1 MKITYK
7 SVQKIAL
14 INKDPDMNES
24 GILEVKDLTKTYR
37 SGEKGLTVLDRI
49 NISVESGISCAIVG
63 PSGSGKTT
71 LLGLC
76 AGLDQPT
83 SGGVLLKGHRLNNMS
98 EDELAA
104 IRNRHTGFIFQTF
117 QLIPTLT
124 AIENVMVPVELRGV
138 RYNDVYE
145 QAYLLLESVGL
156 EDRIDHYPAQLS
168 GGEQQRVGIA
178 RAFINKPDILF
189 ADEPTGNLDTVTGQ
203 QIESILFDLN
213 RREGTTLIIVTHDLE
228 LAEQCDRVIRLKSGR
243 IDSDE
248 YTDSRNAESVRISSE
263 L

>member
-7 SVQKIAL
+7 NVQKIAL
-14 INKDPDMNES
+14 INKNPGMKDF
-24 GILEVKDLTKTYR
+24 GILEVNNLTKTYR
-37 SGEKGLTVLDRI
+37 SGERSLTVLDRI
-49 NISVESGISCAIVG
+49 NFSVESGISCAVVG

-83 SGGVLLKGHRLNNMS
+83 SGGVLLKGHQLNKQN
-98 EDELAA
+98 EDGLAA
-104 IRNRHTGFIFQTF
+104 IRNKHIGFIFQSF

-138 RYNDVYE
+138 RYNDAYE
-145 QAYLLLESVGL
+145 HAYMLLQSVGL
-156 EDRIDHYPAQLS
+156 EDRIDHYPTQLS
-168 GGEQQRVGIA
+168 GGEQQRVGIS

-189 ADEPTGNLDTVTGQ
+189 ADEPTGNLDTETGQ
-203 QIESILFDLN
+203 QIESIIFDLN
-213 RREGTTLIIVTHDLE
+213 RQEGTTLIIVTHDLE
-228 LAEQCDRVIRLKSGR
+228 LAEQCDRIIRLKSGH
-243 IDSDE
+243 IASDE
-248 YTDSRNAESVRISSE
+248 YTGYRSIESVRVSTE